1 MDKII
6 CLGKNYHEHN
16 AELHEPTPDKPVIF
30 LKPPSVLKQATQWGQ
45 TISAIFPD
53 KFTDNVQPECEVVL
67 RLARG
72 GYNMSVS
79 DATAALDAVAIGLDM
94 TLRSH
99 QAQLKKAGNPWTT
112 GKVFR
117 DAAILSPWLNVA
129 EFNDFMTVPFSLAIN
144 GTVRQHATADQMVM
158 QPIDLIVY
166 ASQFLPL
173 CAGDILF
180 TGTPAG
186 VSAIRAGDSAELC
199 WGSYRYSVIW
209 NQ

>member
-6 CLGKNYHEHN
+6 CIGKNYHEHN
-16 AELHEPTPDKPVIF
+16 AELNEPTPEKPVIF
-30 LKPPSVLKQATQWGQ
+30 LKPPSVLKQAAHWGQ
-45 TISAIFPD
+45 SVSATFPD
-53 KFTDNVQPECEVVL
+53 KFNDNVQPECEVVL
-67 RLARG
+67 RLAHG

-79 DATAALDAVAIGLDM
+79 EATTALDAVAIGLDM

-99 QAQLKKAGNPWTT
+99 QAQLKKMGHPWTT

-117 DAAILSPWLNVA
+117 DAAILSPWISITD
-129 EFNDFMTVPFSLAIN
+129 FNDFMTVPFSMAIN
-144 GTVRQHATADQMVM
+144 GTVCQQATANQMIM

-173 CAGDILF
+173 CAGDMLF

-186 VSAIRAGDSAELC
+186 VSAIKAGDSAELC
-199 WGSYRYSVIW
+199 WGQYRYGVIW
-209 NQ
+209 DQ